1 MLQEISIDLSESGET
16 VVSNLDSTPAT
27 ILTVSAGYLGSALC
41 GSLLLR
47 RGLKASLERLSLLC
61 TSFLLACI
69 SRLFCGVGELSFY
82 VGIGSSF
89 FFLISVLAG
98 RTASRCSLLF
108 TGTLLVWYS
117 LFDLLD
123 FTRANGWTDVDIL
136 ADYLQRKGWM
146 ILAGFSNESLIVSI
160 SILWSSLVIG
170 IILVVLYPVFVSS
183 ISSSGSSRVALV
195 REDTVPTLVSQE
207 SE

>member
-1 MLQEISIDLSESGET
+1 
-16 VVSNLDSTPAT
+16 
-27 ILTVSAGYLGSALC
+27 
-41 GSLLLR
+41 
-47 RGLKASLERLSLLC
+47 
-61 TSFLLACI
+61 
-69 SRLFCGVGELSFY
+69 
-82 VGIGSSF
+82 
-89 FFLISVLAG
+89 
-98 RTASRCSLLF
+98 
-108 TGTLLVWYS
+108 
-117 LFDLLD
+117 
-123 FTRANGWTDVDIL
+123 
-136 ADYLQRKGWM
+136 M